1 MREALRC
8 LAFALV
14 LGCALTR
21 AASAHEPLWG
31 ESPQTFAF
39 GVLHPEL
46 RFGYE
51 NDCLLLRGSGRIGNP
66 DLLRRTR
73 VDGLFSLQYAPRTT
87 LNVRVDIPFARVTTA
102 QRINGQV
109 RRSDATGLG
118 NISLSAKS
126 RFYQKFGEDWKVHQ
140 SYVVGLSLP
149 TGAGGFTPDG
159 ARISPSDSPGT
170 NKFGVMLGYAFAY
183 ERLKDT
189 FWASAMFTSDVG
201 GAGARG
207 PSLEIDGNY
216 GYWLRRAK
224 RPQDLGVILAG
235 GVHFQAEGRDR
246 IAGGSDPN
254 SGFDV
259 AGLQASLIATKGQA
273 QVRAGVFAPI
283 YQHVNGT
290 QLRPEVQVRAGMEI
304 LL

>member
-87 LNVRVDIPFARVTTA
+87 LNVRVDIPFAQVTTA

-183 ERLKDT
+183 ERLK
-189 FWASAMFTSDVG
+189 AGQQLAAG
-201 GAGARG
+201 GAGVRPAAKKAA
-207 PSLEIDGNY
+207 
-216 GYWLRRAK
+216 RRAPARK
-224 RPQDLGVILAG
+224 A
-235 GVHFQAEGRDR
+235 
-246 IAGGSDPN
+246 
-254 SGFDV
+254 
-259 AGLQASLIATKGQA
+259 
-273 QVRAGVFAPI
+273 
-283 YQHVNGT
+283 
-290 QLRPEVQVRAGMEI
+290 
-304 LL
+304 